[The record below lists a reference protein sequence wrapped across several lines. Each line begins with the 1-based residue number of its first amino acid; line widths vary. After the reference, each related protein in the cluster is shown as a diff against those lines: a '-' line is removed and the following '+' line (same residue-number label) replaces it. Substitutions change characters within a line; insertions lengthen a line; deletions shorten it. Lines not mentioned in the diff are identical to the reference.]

1 MDVFMGTVELSTPP
15 LDSAQLGA
23 IMRIKAGDYLELQET
38 HKF

>member
-1 MDVFMGTVELSTPP
+1 MDVFMGTVELFTPP

-23 IMRIKAGDYLELQET
+23 ITRIKAGDFLELQET